1 MELYE
6 VVGWAFLALIM
17 GFIALVCISTW
28 RQMLREARDAGLL
41 PERRERQIAEV
52 MRQSPKTTHKHVTT
66 ILQKYGVNSRVALM
80 ALWLNRM

>member
-41 PERRERQIAEV
+41 PERRDPLTEGRSPRGGRRSSEPARAVGSRRRQ
-52 MRQSPKTTHKHVTT
+52 P
-66 ILQKYGVNSRVALM
+66 G
-80 ALWLNRM
+80 